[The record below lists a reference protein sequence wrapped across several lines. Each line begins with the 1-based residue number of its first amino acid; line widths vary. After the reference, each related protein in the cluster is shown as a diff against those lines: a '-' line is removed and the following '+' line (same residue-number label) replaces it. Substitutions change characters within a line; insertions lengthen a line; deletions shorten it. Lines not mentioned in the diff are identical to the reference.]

1 MVDEYKG
8 YQNDKAKFER
18 LGIVEGVVFQIKEL
32 NGYYVLDL
40 EEKEVYETYP
50 TRKRMVVVKGLYQN
64 LLRGAW
70 HKKIHGIEE

>member
-1 MVDEYKG
+1 MVSENKG
-8 YQNDKAKFER
+8 YQDDKTKFER

-32 NGYYVLDL
+32 TGYYVLDL
-40 EEKEVYETYP
+40 EERAVFETSP
-50 TRKRMVVVKGLYQN
+50 IGKRIVKVNGLYQN